1 MIKNKLFQYSPSKKH
16 PNLPHALTYIR
27 SYPCLWPFETW
38 DILAL
43 SLLAEIVDNKP
54 KNTQILYETLFNEL
68 IEHTGLH
75 KDFSILSSTLPHM
88 LLLLIKNR
96 LYYVLKLSK
105 RHLGHMPIWELSI
118 ALKMDLNV

>member
-1 MIKNKLFQYSPSKKH
+1 M
-16 PNLPHALTYIR
+16 
-27 SYPCLWPFETW
+27 
-38 DILAL
+38 

-75 KDFSILSSTLPHM
+75 KDFFDIEQHIAPHAVAVD
-88 LLLLIKNR
+88 KNR

-105 RHLGHMPIWELSI
+105 RHLGHMPIWSYQL
-118 ALKMDLNV
+118 L